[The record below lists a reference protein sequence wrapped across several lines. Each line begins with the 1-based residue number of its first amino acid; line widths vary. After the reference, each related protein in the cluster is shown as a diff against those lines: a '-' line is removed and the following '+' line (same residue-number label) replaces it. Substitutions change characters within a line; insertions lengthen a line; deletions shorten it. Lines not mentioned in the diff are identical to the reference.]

1 MIFFT
6 VCLIIVAVSVGAPI
20 AYAVYAKQK
29 RGTATA
35 PKNVD
40 AARKPRRKQPRTRS
54 ERIRLGY
61 RYDYDSVFV
70 HENTVWTGVKLGPA
84 EDRLLSVDDVNM
96 LVTSATQGLA
106 GLVTGDESV
115 NVQYRLTH
123 RPFQVAEWARQLLWK
138 SWNPSAMYRAYI
150 DSTATFLTHARSL
163 EPTAYLLVQIDALEP
178 GDLADLMA
186 QLDAAMLGTDDEHIP
201 PHLAA
206 RWEGKARRVISHL
219 RNHMDAEPITREDR
233 MWLIRKPLYGHHSP
247 NLSDFPL
254 TKPWGEGEFALW
266 VDFNAENRRKYMHTE
281 ILNSSV
287 SEIDRSED
295 SSMTEAY
302 TACLVVSDWENQ
314 IEPGQGN
321 AWLRFFADSGLDV
334 SVRMKVMPPKQFR
347 ARMEKINGNL
357 RAEQKNMRDGKQ
369 EPDAHH
375 VMEQEEA
382 ELAVQR
388 LKARQTVGVQLQVVV
403 QVSAPTLD
411 ELNAAVEDI
420 TLHAK
425 HSSNLSIELVRPS
438 RYQWRLLKSMLPGAP
453 PALPMFDTNRSKSL
467 GVPYTRILEPEYF
480 GAGLPRVGTRIGD
493 RVDRDRQGQELGWIG
508 NFLGDTN
515 GIPVFHSPHVA
526 TGRDSGGGVFIV
538 GGSGGGKS
546 SLALL
551 MFFQASESGVQTV
564 VLDPK
569 TDFAQFCYY
578 LSFGPQVNAPEF
590 TDYAN
595 RGLLGTPGCP
605 FQPINRTFWEET
617 KVINVL
623 AAEEGVLDPWG
634 IEGTFDGG
642 LQLADSVLSML
653 LTKEETKQ
661 AANQLARAKR
671 VLRERYDRAVAEK
684 VADLKGRPE
693 SAGLTAIQLH
703 GHAEQQVELPSLW
716 QLVDIVTEEYA
727 TLMTRWGRGD
737 QAAPLSGDDARYRDE
752 QEATASILESI
763 RKAQYARLAFGKS
776 PARLDVSARRRT
788 VFTLSGLQ
796 LPSDDVELAD
806 MNSTQRSASAVM
818 YLLVRMATIL
828 LEGTADKTR
837 GDGTVRP
844 KMLFVDESYVVTAVE
859 AGRQMLQK
867 SLAQGRSTGLIT
879 VLIDQLANRLAKIES
894 NSESDTAST
903 NQVEAIFSFQQ
914 RSQDDAEKVAPLL
927 TKKNRE
933 GMATAILPEQ
943 QSGQLSTGVCLYRD
957 MDSDIAKL
965 RVDLLFLELLR
976 AAETNPAKRAAAQ
989 SHPISPDPAEWGYI
1003 LDEDRA
1009 TSVAEASAQGA
1020 DSPREPNATSEPEEA
1035 LVEAEQ
1041 H

>member
-1 MIFFT
+1 MIIFIT
-6 VCLIIVAVSVGAPI
+6 VCLVIMAVFVAAPV
-20 AYAVYAKQK
+20 AYGIYAKK
-29 RGTATA
+29 NRRTGTATKKVDTA
-35 PKNVD
+35 GTPRMKRPK
-40 AARKPRRKQPRTRS
+40 TRS

-61 RYDYDSVFV
+61 RYDYGSVFV

-84 EDRLLSVDDVNM
+84 EDRLLSVEDVNM

-106 GLVTGDESV
+106 GLVTGEESV

-123 RPFQVAEWARQLLWK
+123 RPFRVAEWAKQLLWK

-150 DSTATFLTHARSL
+150 DSIATFLTHAKSL
-163 EPTAYLLVQIDALEP
+163 EPTAYLLVQIDALES
-178 GDLADLMA
+178 GDLSDLIA
-186 QLDAAMLGTDDEHIP
+186 QMDAAMLGTDDEHIP

-206 RWEGKARRVISHL
+206 RWEGKARRVIDHL
-219 RNHMDAEPITREDR
+219 RSALDAEPITREDR

-266 VDFNAENRRKYMHTE
+266 VDFNAENRRKYMQTE

-287 SEIDRSED
+287 SEIDRNED

-321 AWLRFFADSGLDV
+321 AWLRFFADAGLEV

-375 VMEQEEA
+375 VMEQEDA
-382 ELAVQR
+382 EMAVQR

-411 ELNAAVEDI
+411 ELNAAIEDV

-453 PALPMFDTNRSKSL
+453 PSLPMFDTKSL

-508 NFLGDTN
+508 NYLGDTN
-515 GIPVFHSPHVA
+515 GIPVFHSPHAA

-578 LSFGPQVNAPEF
+578 ISFGPQVNAPEF
-590 TDYAN
+590 AGYAN
-595 RGLLGTPGCP
+595 RGLLGTPDCP
-605 FQPINRTFWEET
+605 FQPVNRTFWEET
-617 KVINVL
+617 KIINVL

-642 LQLADSVLSML
+642 LQLADTVLSML
-653 LTKEETKQ
+653 LTPAETNQ

-671 VLRERYDRAVAEK
+671 VLRQRYDTAVAAK
-684 VADLKGRPE
+684 VAELEDDPQT
-693 SAGLTAIQLH
+693 AGFTAVKLH
-703 GHAEQQVELPSLW
+703 DHAERQVELPTLW
-716 QLVDIVTEEYA
+716 QLVDIVTEGYA
-727 TLMTRWGRGD
+727 TFMAGWGHAE
-737 QAAPLSGDDARYRDE
+737 QATPLSGDDARYRDE
-752 QEATASILESI
+752 QEATASVLESI
-763 RKAQYARLAFGKS
+763 RKAQYARLAFGKK

-796 LPSDDVELAD
+796 LPSNDVELKD

-828 LEGTADKTR
+828 LEGSADKTR
-837 GDGTVRP
+837 GDGSVRP
-844 KMLFVDESYVVTAVE
+844 KMLFVDESYVVTAVQ
-859 AGRQMLQK
+859 AGQQMLQK
-867 SLAQGRSTGLIT
+867 TLAQGRSTGLIT
-879 VLIDQLANRLAKIES
+879 VLIDQLATRLAQIES

-933 GMATAILPEQ
+933 GMATSILPERQ
-943 QSGQLSTGVCLYRD
+943 GGLLSTGVCLYRD

-965 RVDLLFLELLR
+965 RVDLLFLPLLR
-976 AAETNPAKRAAAQ
+976 ASETNPAKRASAQ
-989 SHPISPDPAEWGYI
+989 SHPISADPAEWAYI

-1009 TSVAEASAQGA
+1009 TSVAEDSAQTA
-1020 DSPREPNATSEPEEA
+1020 DPVPHEPAVTIEPEET